1 MRAKEREAMF
11 KIFVFSVL
19 ALTSSRLYGQD
30 PCAARLV
37 PNVDASKLDE
47 VTKYS
52 FLQLINNGNYEQA
65 QKVIEASGDAT
76 LVGLIKMGNA
86 TLDYKAFDVKRREF
100 LSAKSMKEEV
110 GQASL
115 RYYVPKK
122 ARTQYFDCITSR
134 PGLIVAFS
142 DEDNSHATARVRYN
156 GAPGGTVEFEVV
168 VTDGTVRQSG
178 VEKTKSKLTDGKTF
192 KFDVERSGGHVIQV
206 NAYSQ
211 SSSMSGSAVS
221 APPPE
226 RR

>member
-1 MRAKEREAMF
+1 MF

-19 ALTSSRLYGQD
+19 ALTGSGLYGQD
-30 PCAARLV
+30 PCAVRLV
-37 PNVDASKLDE
+37 PNVDALKLDE

-65 QKVIEASGDAT
+65 QKVIEASGDAN
-76 LVGLIKMGNA
+76 LVGLIKVGNA

-100 LSAKSMKEEV
+100 LSAKSMKDEV

-122 ARTQYFDCITSR
+122 ARTQYLDCVTSR

-142 DEDNSHATARVRYN
+142 DDDNSHATARVRYN
-156 GAPGGTVEFEVV
+156 GAPEGTVEYEVV
-168 VTDGTVRQSG
+168 VTDGTVKQSG
-178 VEKTKSKLTDGKTF
+178 VERTKNKLTDGKTF
-192 KFDVERSGGHVIQV
+192 KFDVERSGSQVIPV
-206 NAYSQ
+206 SAYSQ
-211 SSSMSGSAVS
+211 STSLSGSAVS